1 MCSTHCGGSTG
12 SSLSEILAIPKPLA
26 SKKKTRQAVNTKASC
41 ITDAEVLEE
50 LKHQKEEKKAREE
63 EKRIRKLEREKK
75 KKERVKIKKSSK
87 RRMKANSDKKV
98 EARVTRS
105 KSASVEILQ
114 DLISKLDISE
124 TEESEDESEA
134 ECPGC
139 GLVYGSA
146 DDNEKWV
153 QCDMCKV
160 WWDLKCACVDEEN
173 ITEATFVCANC

>member
-12 SSLSEILAIPKPLA
+12 SSLNEILAIPKPLA
-26 SKKKTRQAVNTKASC
+26 PKKKMRQAVNTKASC

-50 LKHQKEEKKAREE
+50 LKHQKEEKEAREE

-75 KKERVKIKKSSK
+75 KKDREMIKKPIKRRVKV
-87 RRMKANSDKKV
+87 NSDKKV

-105 KSASVEILQ
+105 KSASTKILQ
-114 DLISKLDISE
+114 DLISNLDISE
-124 TEESEDESEA
+124 TEESGNESEA

-146 DDNEKWV
+146 GDNEKWV
-153 QCDMCKV
+153 QCDVCES

-173 ITEATFVCANC
+173 FTETRFVCANC